1 MPDTQPVPGSLALI
15 LVGLDRWRFITHS
28 TDDGAISHTAE
39 SGEGTVV
46 HCGVLPA
53 EQMAG
58 FRAALSG
65 ALAKAAQRKGDE
77 RSAAGGGQGHQKT
90 PAMVRALVLQA
101 LDQLEADEEDEVPAR
116 QPQGGFT
123 DVGLHTGG
131 APRDTAWPLVREAI
145 RATLGHVSTCRSPS
159 PDLFQ
164 LAEAHLHLWLLQR
177 QVPLVVNGSATS
189 TALNAAMQMTAAVA
203 SVGGELAVQAHDVA
217 HVEAACR
224 AARLALE
231 GARAARVQAAASDA
245 QLPALAGPDSP
256 CGPGSYRLPR
266 GVLPPLA
273 GPQAEGGGLE
283 EAIEREGRNL
293 GSLLLPPE
301 RPPGQLPFAD
311 LLAALSAARQHQG
324 SVVAQHALCMVEREM
339 FQCAVQGFGAKARLP
354 ETEVDSLVEVVNA
367 YLLALHTFQ
376 GGGASE
382 PRMQADLR
390 SRGVLVVWPLLPA
403 PPTATLTH

>member
-1 MPDTQPVPGSLALI
+1 MHVQ
-15 LVGLDRWRFITHS
+15 
-28 TDDGAISHTAE
+28 
-39 SGEGTVV
+39 
-46 HCGVLPA
+46 
-53 EQMAG
+53 
-58 FRAALSG
+58 
-65 ALAKAAQRKGDE
+65 
-77 RSAAGGGQGHQKT
+77 
-90 PAMVRALVLQA
+90 
-101 LDQLEADEEDEVPAR
+101 
-116 QPQGGFT
+116 
-123 DVGLHTGG
+123 
-131 APRDTAWPLVREAI
+131 
-145 RATLGHVSTCRSPS
+145 ATLGHVSTCRSPS

-203 SVGGELAVQAHDVA
+203 SVGGELAEQAHDVA

-339 FQCAVQGFGAKARLP
+339 FQRAVQGFGAKARLP

-367 YLLALHTFQ
+367 YLLGECLA
-376 GGGASE
+376 A
-382 PRMQADLR
+382 
-390 SRGVLVVWPLLPA
+390 GVLPRSGECFIL
-403 PPTATLTH
+403 